1 MNIQDNSGFFQN
13 LEAYLLVLK
22 QQGKS
27 EHTLSAYRRDL
38 LQLAD
43 FLKEN
48 PSLPKKSDL
57 ISAFKKLSQHNLN
70 PRTLARKLSVWRQY
84 CAYQMQHN
92 VLPTDISLGIKSPKL
107 PERLPKALERE
118 TLNRLLDY
126 PPADDVLSLRDHAF
140 IELFYGSGLRLSELY
155 SLNLKDILL
164 DDSWVCVSGKGKK
177 QRQIPLSQKS
187 VMALR
192 AYLPHRVAVP
202 DEPALFTN
210 RNGKRLGRRQI
221 AKRLDLWAKNQNS
234 TQNISPHMLRHSYAS
249 HLLQASRDVR
259 AVQELLGHSSLS
271 TTQIYTKLDFDHLA
285 QVYDDTHPR
294 AKRKKTQQEK

>member
-84 CAYQMQHN
+84 CAYQTQQN

-118 TLNRLLDY
+118 TLNRLLDN
-126 PPADDVLSLRDHAF
+126 PTADDILSLRDHAF

-155 SLNLKDILL
+155 TLNLKDILL
-164 DDSWVCVSGKGKK
+164 DDAWVCVSGKGKK

-187 VMALR
+187 VIALR
-192 AYLPHRVAVP
+192 AYLPHRVAIP
-202 DEPALFTN
+202 DETALFTN